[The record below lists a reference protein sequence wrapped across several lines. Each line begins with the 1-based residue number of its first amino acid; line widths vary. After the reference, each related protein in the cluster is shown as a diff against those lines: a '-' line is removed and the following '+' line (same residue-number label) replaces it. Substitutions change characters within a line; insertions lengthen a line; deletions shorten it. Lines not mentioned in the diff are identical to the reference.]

1 MAFFR
6 NFGNAMDSDHDLNE
20 KGGDNDAEGDYV
32 SAGNNRQMDLNFVE
46 KDGELKEEDQY
57 QSEGEP
63 SDAGRQ
69 QSDASGGN
77 AKQGKRTG
85 PSGTWGSN
93 FWKDCQPMWG
103 SKDEQVDGKK
113 DDEVIAVNSD
123 EDSDWQ
129 KDGEQLQRGQIDVPA
144 DEMLSDD
151 YYEQDGKEQSDSL
164 HGRGLNLPSI
174 PGSRLPLRPVP
185 VMKNAT
191 KSSKAAKY
199 DEYDEDEDYE
209 ESVEEEG
216 LILIYVNV
224 LLTCQI
230 LVFFLAIFTCISFS
244 FFLANDFHFLLV

>member
-6 NFGNAMDSDHDLNE
+6 NFGNAMELDHDLNE

-46 KDGELKEEDQY
+46 DQEMKEEDKY

-63 SDAGRQ
+63 LDADRQ

-85 PSGTWGSN
+85 PSGIWGSN
-93 FWKDCQPMWG
+93 FWKDCQPTWG

-113 DDEVIAVNSD
+113 DEEVIAVISD
-123 EDSDWQ
+123 EDSDGQ
-129 KDGEQLQRGQIDVPA
+129 KDGEQLQRGQVDVPA

-151 YYEQDGKEQSDSL
+151 YYEQDGEEQSDSL
-164 HGRGLNLPSI
+164 HGRGLSLPSI
-174 PGSRLPLRPVP
+174 SGSRLPPRPAP
-185 VMKNAT
+185 VLKNAA

-209 ESVEEEG
+209 ESDEEEG

-224 LLTCQI
+224 SLTCQMP
-230 LVFFLAIFTCISFS
+230 VFSPAVFMFISFS
-244 FFLANDFHFLLV
+244 FVSSG